1 MNGKLA
7 ETEELPLDLG
17 AEHNAE
23 EKGEN
28 EAVSEKVVVEL
39 DEQIDK
45 VEDMKVVVIKSE
57 PKAELETDLESQEG
71 ATLYSVETDPDNY
84 PR

>member
-28 EAVSEKVVVEL
+28 EAVSENLNDVVVEL
-39 DEQIDK
+39 EDK
-45 VEDMKVVVIKSE
+45 
-57 PKAELETDLESQEG
+57 
-71 ATLYSVETDPDNY
+71 
-84 PR
+84 

>member
-28 EAVSEKVVVEL
+28 EADSDNVVVEL

-45 VEDMKVVVIKSE
+45 VKAMKVVVNISE
-57 PKAELETDLESQEG
+57 PKTELETDLESQEG
-71 ATLYSVETDPDNY
+71 TPLCSLETWRP
-84 PR
+84 